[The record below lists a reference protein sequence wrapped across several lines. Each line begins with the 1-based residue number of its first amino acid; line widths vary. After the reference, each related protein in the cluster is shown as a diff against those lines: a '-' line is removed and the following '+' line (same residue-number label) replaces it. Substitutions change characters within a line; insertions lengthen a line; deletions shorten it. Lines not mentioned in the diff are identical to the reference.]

1 MKIGK
6 PIFIAAYLNLH
17 GLSGF
22 IQFLIGSLAF

>member
-6 PIFIAAYLNLH
+6 PIFITAYLNPH

-22 IQFLIGSLAF
+22 IQFLIGSLGF